1 MNKLQTIER
10 YRKLDSATIFGGIR
24 AVLIAKTK
32 NEYNAASGYEK
43 TFMRGVN
50 NQTMGKM
57 LVGFART
64 LRMVPPRLDIINE
77 KPAGENSP
85 EFEAMSSCT
94 EENVLVIDAMRFHH
108 ASVGGD
114 VKFLNLYMNKAE
126 GVVTDGSIRDLNE
139 VKKYNFKI
147 FSAGRTGSIGIPD
160 VWPYEANV
168 TISCGEAVVK
178 PDDLIVG
185 DDDGVV
191 VVPNFII
198 NEVLMWCEK
207 HQNDEKIIKDL
218 ALKEN
223 VSPGKYYNPEFFKK
237 LNQQEKSNDI

>member
-1 MNKLQTIER
+1 MNKLKIIER
-10 YRKLDSATIFGGIR
+10 YRKLDSATIFGGVR
-24 AVLIAKTK
+24 AVLITKTK
-32 NEYNAASGYEK
+32 NEYNTPSGYEK
-43 TFMRGVN
+43 TFMKGVN
-50 NQTMGKM
+50 NQTPGKV

-64 LRMVPPRLDIINE
+64 LRMVPPRLDIIND
-77 KPAGENSP
+77 KPASENSP

-126 GVVTDGSIRDLNE
+126 GVVTDGAIRDLNE

-168 TISCGEAVVK
+168 TISCGEAVVR
-178 PDDLIVG
+178 PEDLIIG

-198 NEVLMWCEK
+198 IDVLYWCEK
-207 HQNDEKIIKDL
+207 HQKDEKTIKDL

-237 LNQQEKSNDI
+237 LNK

>member
-1 MNKLQTIER
+1 MIK
-10 YRKLDSATIFGGIR
+10 TIFISSI
-24 AVLIAKTK
+24 LIFSLIWPQVNT
-32 NEYNAASGYEK
+32 ES
-43 TFMRGVN
+43 MRVN
-50 NQTMGKM
+50 NQTPGKI

-64 LRMVPPRLDIINE
+64 LRMVPPRLDIIND
-77 KPAGENSP
+77 KPASENSP

-126 GVVTDGSIRDLNE
+126 GVVTDGAIRDLNE

-168 TISCGEAVVK
+168 TISCGEAVVR
-178 PDDLIVG
+178 PGDLIVG

-198 NEVLMWCEK
+198 IDVLNWCEK
-207 HQNDEKIIKDL
+207 HQKDEKTIKDL

-237 LNQQEKSNDI
+237 LNK

>member
-126 GVVTDGSIRDLNE
+126 GVVTEGSIRDLNE
-139 VKKYNFKI
+139 VKKSIRESFKC
-147 FSAGRTGSIGIPD
+147 R
-160 VWPYEANV
+160 
-168 TISCGEAVVK
+168 
-178 PDDLIVG
+178 
-185 DDDGVV
+185 GV
-191 VVPNFII
+191 
-198 NEVLMWCEK
+198 
-207 HQNDEKIIKDL
+207 KIIEVKTSISKNISAHKHMSEKVKS
-218 ALKEN
+218 AL
-223 VSPGKYYNPEFFKK
+223 
-237 LNQQEKSNDI
+237 I